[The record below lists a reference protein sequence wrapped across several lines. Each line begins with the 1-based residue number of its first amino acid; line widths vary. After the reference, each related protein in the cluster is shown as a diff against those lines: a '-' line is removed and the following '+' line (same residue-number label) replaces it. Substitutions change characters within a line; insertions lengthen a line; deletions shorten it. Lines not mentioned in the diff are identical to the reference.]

1 MLIIINKYKLMLNI
15 YFIDKLNNLKLSL
28 NQ

>member
-15 YFIDKLNNLKLSL
+15 YVIYKLNNLKLSL

>member
-15 YFIDKLNNLKLSL
+15 YVIDKLNNLKLSL

>member
-15 YFIDKLNNLKLSL
+15 YVIDKLNNLKSSL
-28 NQ
+28 NH

>member
-15 YFIDKLNNLKLSL
+15 YVIDKLNNLNLSL
-28 NQ
+28 NH